1 MHVFSLD
8 NRYMLCYNIHMS
20 KIEQVISNWHI
31 VDTKNDYYSQEKML
45 VWALEKCQGKFY
57 HRGNRFWFHNDKDA
71 TIFALKYADSAGE
84 KTVFS
89 S

>member
-1 MHVFSLD
+1 MNNMSLT
-8 NRYMLCYNIHMS
+8 
-20 KIEQVISNWHI
+20 KIEQVISDWHI
-31 VDTKNDYYSQEKML
+31 VETKNDYYSNEKML

-57 HRGNRFWFHNDKDA
+57 HRGNKFWFYEHKDA
-71 TIFALKYADSAGE
+71 TIFALKYADSVGE

>member
-1 MHVFSLD
+1 MNNMSL
-8 NRYMLCYNIHMS
+8 N
-20 KIEQVISNWHI
+20 KIEQVISDWHI
-31 VDTKNDYYSQEKML
+31 VETKNDYYSNEKML

-57 HRGNRFWFHNDKDA
+57 HRGNKFWFYEHKDA
-71 TIFALKYADSAGE
+71 TIFALKYADSVGE